1 MLLRSQ
7 SNVKE
12 PQYLS
17 LPNQNT
23 SNEINNK
30 INEIRKRLVEIG
42 KWFTNKEITK
52 YTRELY
58 DIVKMLNLSHKNRV
72 KYYSTLS
79 NELKSL
85 FNNIANNRK
94 IKKADIK

>member
-17 LPNQNT
+17 FPNQNT

-42 KWFTNKEITK
+42 K
-52 YTRELY
+52 
-58 DIVKMLNLSHKNRV
+58 
-72 KYYSTLS
+72 
-79 NELKSL
+79 
-85 FNNIANNRK
+85 
-94 IKKADIK
+94 